1 MCMFVFC
8 SLRVRVCVCMYFVY
22 RSCLYVYVCILF
34 TDGACMCMF
43 VFCSLKLRVCVC
55 LYCVY

>member
-1 MCMFVFC
+1 M
-8 SLRVRVCVCMYFVY
+8 
-22 RSCLYVYVCILF
+22 YVCILF
-34 TDGACMCMF
+34 ATGACMCMYVFCLQKLLVVYVCIVFTEGACMCMF